1 MEHTC
6 DAIHTRRTAHDAFE
20 AALLHRA
27 EDLKDNYCRI
37 MQPTKSTHTRQKK
50 KNICHC
56 YSENKRFRFCSN
68 DVSEEQPIIDSGS
81 IFQSSIA
88 RGK

>member
-50 KNICHC
+50 KTYVTVIRKIN
-56 YSENKRFRFCSN
+56 
-68 DVSEEQPIIDSGS
+68 VLDSV
-81 IFQSSIA
+81 QMM
-88 RGK
+88 

>member
-50 KNICHC
+50 KKTYVTVIRKIN
-56 YSENKRFRFCSN
+56 
-68 DVSEEQPIIDSGS
+68 VLDSV
-81 IFQSSIA
+81 QMM
-88 RGK
+88 